1 MANKLDDISV
11 NIGGLLGGQEA
22 LRNSMKEMLARQE
35 ALDSSVQARLYKI
48 DNDVT
53 NLKLANVK
61 HSTILGGG
69 TAIFVLGLKG
79 IIDKWI

>member
-11 NIGGLLGGQEA
+11 NIGGLLAGQEA
-22 LRNSMKEMLARQE
+22 LRVSVKEMLARQE

-69 TAIFVLGLKG
+69 TAIIVLGLKG
-79 IIDKWI
+79 FIDKWI